1 MMPGFER
8 FVSLLGGRSAA
19 GAPIRAITALFRKAG
34 LSTSGAAAVEFAV
47 IAPLL
52 LVLLMVV
59 VEGSRAIELDRRFN
73 LVTSMAG
80 DLVSR
85 EQDMGSDPAAT
96 VKGIM
101 NVIDHVM
108 GVGQGDTLEVEII
121 PVMGFG
127 TDGTDTRTYAPAYKR
142 EKDGSITVSKP
153 KCTPY
158 ELPPGIV
165 TEDSTAIV
173 VKSSYR
179 YIPMAVTKTAFP
191 PMTWEQTAT
200 HSPRHGCVDF
210 QGNNCAVSCQ

>member
-1 MMPGFER
+1 MTRGLVL
-8 FVSLLGGRSAA
+8 FVSLSGGRTIAA
-19 GAPIRAITALFRKAG
+19 TLARLFRKAC
-34 LSTSGAAAVEFAV
+34 LATSGVAAVEFAV
-47 IAPLL
+47 VAPLL
-52 LVLLMVV
+52 LVLLLVV
-59 VEGSRAIELDRRFN
+59 AEGSRAIELDRRFN
-73 LVTSMAG
+73 VVTSMTG

-101 NVIDHVM
+101 DVIDHVM
-108 GVGQGDTLEVEII
+108 GVGQGDTLEIEII

-127 TDGTDTRTYAPAYKR
+127 EDGADTRTYAPAYKR
-142 EKDGSITVSKP
+142 EKSGTITISKP
-153 KCTPY
+153 RCTAY

-165 TEDSTAIV
+165 TEGSTAIV

-179 YIPMAVTKTAFP
+179 YIPMAVAKTAFP

-210 QGNNCAVSCQ
+210 QGNNCAVSCK

>member
-1 MMPGFER
+1 MTHGFGP
-8 FVSLLGGRSAA
+8 FTSFLRSNAPTPTP
-19 GAPIRAITALFRKAG
+19 APIATECFRRIC
-34 LSTSGAAAVEFAV
+34 LNTSGAAAVEFAV

-85 EQDMGSDPAAT
+85 EQDMGSDPATT
-96 VKGIM
+96 VKGMM

-108 GVGQGDTLEVEII
+108 GTGQGDTLEVEII

-127 TDGTDTRTYAPAYKR
+127 DEGTDTRTYAPAYKR
-142 EKDGSITVSKP
+142 EKDGSISISKP
-153 KCTPY
+153 KCTTY
-158 ELPPGIV
+158 ALPPGIV
-165 TEDSTAIV
+165 TEGSTAII
-173 VKSSYR
+173 VKSSYQ
-179 YIPMAVTKTAFP
+179 YSPLVVTKSTLP
-191 PMTWEQTAT
+191 PMTWEQTST

-210 QGNNCAVSCQ
+210 EENNCAVSCK